1 MINEFTKCT
10 ILDMANKVL
19 ENIAANHEKVRE
31 GVKSVMGRQVL
42 EYEAKRIRN
51 EGIEQG
57 IKQGIEALILDNL
70 EDGKSEEA
78 IVNKLVR
85 RFRLET
91 EDAKAYFDKYA
102 KESV

>member
-1 MINEFTKCT
+1 
-10 ILDMANKVL
+10 
-19 ENIAANHEKVRE
+19 
-31 GVKSVMGRQVL
+31 MGGQVL

-51 EGIEQG
+51 EGIKQGIEQG
-57 IKQGIEALILDNL
+57 VEQGIEALILDNL